1 MTHQARAISR
11 RRDAGQAS
19 LAASPIAAIAPIVM
33 SQAAPGP

>member
-19 LAASPIAAIAPIVM
+19 PAASPVRAIAAIVM